1 MESVVIVIKW
11 LAIYL
16 IGVLLSM
23 QPFYIQNKFHDYLK
37 EDKQFKYCFYSSF
50 LLPYIW
56 FVIFWIYV
64 IILYFVEIVVAI
76 IVSIL
81 EDIIKK
87 YIFKNK
93 LNRNDIS
100 N

>member
-1 MESVVIVIKW
+1 MESVVIIIKW

-23 QPFYIQNKFHDYLK
+23 QPFYIQNRFNDYLK

-50 LLPYIW
+50 ILPYIW

-76 IVSIL
+76 IVSVW
-81 EDIIKK
+81 EDLIKK
-87 YIFKNK
+87 YILKK
-93 LNRNDIS
+93 QIKPQ
-100 N
+100 

>member
-1 MESVVIVIKW
+1 MESVVIIIKW

-23 QPFYIQNKFHDYLK
+23 QPFYMQNRFHDYLK

-50 LLPYIW
+50 LLPYVW
-56 FVIFWIYV
+56 FVIFWIYA
-64 IILYFVEIVVAI
+64 IILYLVGIVVAI
-76 IVSIL
+76 IVSVW

-87 YIFKNK
+87 YVLKK